1 MELNAEGLKDSQ
13 WWGEKRYRLPE
24 FDRKKMEQAT
34 KEKPYWIHFG
44 AGNIFRAFQAN
55 VVQKLL
61 NNGVLD
67 RGLLV
72 AEGFD
77 YEIVERMYWP
87 HDNFSILATLKTD
100 GTVEKTV
107 IGSIAEALVLDSENT
122 AQFSRL
128 EDIFRQD
135 SLQMASFTITE
146 KGYSLVNGSGE
157 LLQEAVYDLDN
168 GPGRPQSYM
177 GKITAL
183 LYTRFL
189 AGKKPIAMVSMD
201 NCSKNGDRLLEAVR
215 SFAEKWADNGQVDKE
230 FLSYVADGDR
240 VTFPWTMIDK
250 ITPRPD
256 DSVGSMLVKDGI
268 RGLEPVITSKNSYA
282 APFVNAEETEYLVI
296 EDSFPN
302 GRPALEE
309 GGLIFTDRITVS
321 KAEQM
326 KVCSCLNPLHT
337 ALAIFGCLLGYSR
350 LCEEME
356 DPELKKLVERIG
368 YVEGL
373 PAVTDPGILAPKEFM
388 DTVLNVRIA
397 NPFMPDT
404 PQRIATDTSQ
414 KLGIR
419 FGETIKA
426 YLSSESLDINS
437 LVGIPLVFAGWLRYL
452 TGVDDNGAFIDLS
465 PDPFAK
471 EISSRLRAINWKS
484 GEKVEEGLLP
494 IYRMSGVWGIDLAE
508 AGLDEKVSMYMKEM
522 STGAGAVRRTL
533 KKYLDN

>member
-201 NCSKNGDRLLEAVR
+201 NCSKNGDRTK
-215 SFAEKWADNGQVDKE
+215 SF
-230 FLSYVADGDR
+230 
-240 VTFPWTMIDK
+240 
-250 ITPRPD
+250 
-256 DSVGSMLVKDGI
+256 
-268 RGLEPVITSKNSYA
+268 
-282 APFVNAEETEYLVI
+282 
-296 EDSFPN
+296 
-302 GRPALEE
+302 
-309 GGLIFTDRITVS
+309 
-321 KAEQM
+321 
-326 KVCSCLNPLHT
+326 
-337 ALAIFGCLLGYSR
+337 
-350 LCEEME
+350 
-356 DPELKKLVERIG
+356 
-368 YVEGL
+368 
-373 PAVTDPGILAPKEFM
+373 
-388 DTVLNVRIA
+388 
-397 NPFMPDT
+397 
-404 PQRIATDTSQ
+404 
-414 KLGIR
+414 
-419 FGETIKA
+419 
-426 YLSSESLDINS
+426 
-437 LVGIPLVFAGWLRYL
+437 YL
-452 TGVDDNGAFIDLS
+452 TWRMGT
-465 PDPFAK
+465 
-471 EISSRLRAINWKS
+471 
-484 GEKVEEGLLP
+484 GLHFP
-494 IYRMSGVWGIDLAE
+494 GR
-508 AGLDEKVSMYMKEM
+508 
-522 STGAGAVRRTL
+522 
-533 KKYLDN
+533 